1 MIVLWIASGFVL
13 CALFMYVFN
22 ARGIMAARRKYR
34 RAQARTQ
41 TKKQKREKIQVTKI
55 IVFSIMITYYI
66 AFAVAVWVVVAKDI
80 YQLSSLLTF
89 TGGVAAFAVAF
100 YCWKS
105 KAENLE
111 KIKKGNPDLCGSL
124 SDFSGMGSQSGRKD
138 R

>member
-1 MIVLWIASGFVL
+1 MMFLWFALGFALCAFIVLLYNVRWVA
-13 CALFMYVFN
+13 
-22 ARGIMAARRKYR
+22 AARRR
-34 RAQARTQ
+34 RKRPEQKTQA
-41 TKKQKREKIQVTKI
+41 TKI
-55 IVFSIMITYYI
+55 IVFSIMVTYYI
-66 AFAVAVWVVVAKDI
+66 AFAVAVWVVIVKDV

-124 SDFSGMGSQSGRKD
+124 SDFSGMGSQ
-138 R
+138 

>member
-34 RAQARTQ
+34 RAQAKTQ

-124 SDFSGMGSQSGRKD
+124 SDFSGMGSQ
-138 R
+138 

>member
-1 MIVLWIASGFVL
+1 MNILCFVL
-13 CALFMYVFN
+13 GFILCTFIAFLYN
-22 ARGIMAARRKYR
+22 LRTIAAERRRRKKEVKEDP
-34 RAQARTQ
+34 AKKTQA
-41 TKKQKREKIQVTKI
+41 TKI
-55 IVFSIMITYYI
+55 IVFSIMVTYYI
-66 AFAVAVWVVVAKDI
+66 AFAVAVWVVIAKDI

-124 SDFSGMGSQSGRKD
+124 SDFSGMGSQ
-138 R
+138 

>member
-1 MIVLWIASGFVL
+1 MKCILCFLLGFLLAAVF
-13 CALFMYVFN
+13 AYVVN
-22 ARGIMAARRKYR
+22 RRLLAAARKR
-34 RAQARTQ
+34 RRREIAENPEKKTQA
-41 TKKQKREKIQVTKI
+41 TKV

-66 AFAVAVWVVVAKDI
+66 AFAVAVWVVIAKDI

-111 KIKKGNPDLCGSL
+111 KIRKNNPELCGSL
-124 SDFSGMGSQSGRKD
+124 SDFSNMGSQ
-138 R
+138 

>member
-1 MIVLWIASGFVL
+1 MNFLWFALGFILYAFIVF
-13 CALFMYVFN
+13 LFNLRWV
-22 ARGIMAARRKYR
+22 AAARRR
-34 RAQARTQ
+34 RRKEAKEHPERKTQA
-41 TKKQKREKIQVTKI
+41 TKV

-66 AFAVAVWVVVAKDI
+66 AFAVAVWVVVVKDI

-89 TGGVAAFAVAF
+89 TGGVAAFTVAF

-124 SDFSGMGSQSGRKD
+124 SDFSGMGSQ
-138 R
+138 

>member
-1 MIVLWIASGFVL
+1 MMFLWFALGFALCAFIVLLYNVRWVA
-13 CALFMYVFN
+13 
-22 ARGIMAARRKYR
+22 AARRR
-34 RAQARTQ
+34 RKRQEQEHPEQKTQA
-41 TKKQKREKIQVTKI
+41 TKI
-55 IVFSIMITYYI
+55 IVFSIMVTYYI
-66 AFAVAVWVVVAKDI
+66 AFAVAVWVVVVKDI

-124 SDFSGMGSQSGRKD
+124 SDFSGMGSQ
-138 R
+138 

>member
-1 MIVLWIASGFVL
+1 MNILCFALGFIL
-13 CALFMYVFN
+13 CAFIMFLFNVR
-22 ARGIMAARRKYR
+22 AIAAARRR
-34 RAQARTQ
+34 RKKEIKENPEKKTQA
-41 TKKQKREKIQVTKI
+41 TKI

-66 AFAVAVWVVVAKDI
+66 AFAVAVWVVIVKDV

-124 SDFSGMGSQSGRKD
+124 SDFSGMGSQ
-138 R
+138 